1 MQKNRLPAFMA
12 DSLPRATTWRNAIF
26 NNLALLALITGS
38 ASAQQVHV
46 VGLNQYG
53 QRTVPAGL
61 AAPVKVAAGWDFS
74 LVATADGE
82 VEGWGRLAVPDGMGP
97 LVQVSAGMRHAL
109 GLKAGGE
116 VVAWG
121 SDLDGVSRIPA
132 DLPPAL
138 AVAAGA
144 YHSLVLLGNGTVTAW
159 GFNGNGRTAVPA
171 GLRKVVAIAAGRDH
185 SLALKEDGTV
195 VAWGLND
202 KGQATVPAGLGGVKA
217 LAAGG
222 AHSLALRRD
231 GTVVAWGSN
240 SAGQSTVPAGLRD
253 VVSIAAGLEHSLAL
267 KSDGS
272 IRGWGS
278 NASGQLN
285 FTGTAFSSIA
295 AGASHSIALRGG
307 PLLTKQPGGGAY
319 FAGSEVLLEVAS
331 SDPQATYQWF
341 HNGKAIAGATGNR
354 LGLQGLSRADSGVY
368 TVQARNAL
376 GVVTTSDA
384 GTVAVRGRPLAALE
398 RQSDGAMSVLVEDEF
413 GESIGAAAAAD
424 YRLLV
429 SDNLVDWT
437 ESPRSPRPENGRL
450 RFSDPDSAQLPK
462 RFYKVVQD

>member
-1 MQKNRLPAFMA
+1 MPASFSRSTTLLGAMFK
-12 DSLPRATTWRNAIF
+12 SLPF
-26 NNLALLALITGS
+26 LAAMAGS
-38 ASAQQVHV
+38 AAAQQIQA

-61 AAPVKVAAGWDFS
+61 ATPVKVAAGWDFS
-74 LVATADGE
+74 LVAAADGE
-82 VEGWGRLAVPDGMGP
+82 FDGWGRLTVPDGMGA

-121 SDLDGVSRIPA
+121 SDLDGVTRIPA

-144 YHSLVLLGNGTVTAW
+144 YHSLVLLNNGTVAAW
-159 GFNGNGRTAVPA
+159 GFDGNGRTAVPA
-171 GLRKVVAIAAGRDH
+171 GLRKVIAIAAGRDH
-185 SLALKEDGTV
+185 SLALKDDGTV

-202 KGQATVPAGLGGVKA
+202 LGQATVPAGLSGVKA

-222 AHSLALRRD
+222 AHSVALRRD

-240 SAGQSTVPAGLRD
+240 SAGQSTVPAGLSD

-285 FTGTAFSSIA
+285 FTGTGFSSIA
-295 AGASHSIALRGG
+295 AGANHSIALRGG

-341 HNGKAIAGATGNR
+341 HDGEAIAGATGSR
-354 LGLQGLSRADSGVY
+354 LGLPGLSRADGGVY
-368 TVQARNAL
+368 SVQARNAL

-384 GTVAVRGRPLAALE
+384 GTLAVRGRPMASLE

-437 ESPRSPRPENGRL
+437 EFPRSPRPENGRL